1 MLLKRSS
8 LMADRFDSVGK
19 SCIHVLSIVTYRTIS
34 WIRTLSN
41 TAKTAHCMATQCYN
55 LITSLVP
62 ILYTLALNLRTY
74 YNHDDDDDDDENA
87 DNDCCVTFLL

>member
-1 MLLKRSS
+1 MHPLSHIEQFLEFEHYLTLQKQQLYLK
-8 LMADRFDSVGK
+8 
-19 SCIHVLSIVTYRTIS
+19 I
-34 WIRTLSN
+34 
-41 TAKTAHCMATQCYN
+41 AHCMATQCYN

-74 YNHDDDDDDDENA
+74 YNHDDDDDDEDA